1 MSAERG
7 SKPRKSLVPQSTW
20 QRLAEASPDEGTRPL
35 AGAKL
40 IETSRVV
47 ADPNQPR
54 KYFEAGGMAE
64 LIASVR
70 ERGILQPITVQRQE
84 DGNFRIITGERR
96 WRAATALEMPYVP
109 ALVVELTDNE
119 ARLDRVVENRQR
131 RGLRD
136 YEMAVA
142 LREIKRDLG
151 HDNPGMSSNELDELT
166 GKQLGMSGR
175 SVRNFLAMMNVPQ
188 EIRDEL
194 GEDFSELATRGVSLL
209 RDHPE
214 KRDALVKAIKK
225 HDLSGR
231 QTVEL
236 ARLLNDKPGMSMND
250 AIAQVQNEPSRRAAF
265 GGRKSY
271 IELATRISQANR
283 LVENGAL
290 AAASD
295 QERDDLLRL
304 LQPLLELQQQIV
316 AGETRLGRRK
326 K

>member
-1 MSAERG
+1 MSADRS

-20 QRLAEASPDEGTRPL
+20 QRLVEASADEGTRPL
-35 AGAKL
+35 TGAKL

-47 ADPNQPR
+47 PDPNQPR

-84 DGNFRIITGERR
+84 EGSFRIITGERR
-96 WRAATALEMPYVP
+96 WRAASALDMPYVP
-109 ALVVELTDNE
+109 AIVVDLTENE

-142 LREIKRDLG
+142 LREIKRDLA
-151 HDNPGMSSNELDELT
+151 HDNPAMTSNELDELT

-175 SVRNFLAMMNVPQ
+175 SVRNFLAMLNVPQ

-194 GEDFSELATRGVSLL
+194 GEDFSELATRGISLL

-225 HDLSGR
+225 YGLSGR

-236 ARLLNDKPGMSMND
+236 ARLLNDRPGMSMAD

-265 GGRKSY
+265 GGRKVY
-271 IELATRISQANR
+271 LELATRISQANR

-290 AAASD
+290 TAVSD

-304 LQPLLELQQQIV
+304 LQPLTELHRQLS
-316 AGETRLGRRK
+316 AGEARLGRRNK
-326 K
+326 

>member
-1 MSAERG
+1 MSGERT
-7 SKPRKSLVPQSTW
+7 SKPKKSLVPQSTW
-20 QRLAEASPDEGTRPL
+20 QRLVEASPDEGTRPL

-47 ADPNQPR
+47 PDANQPR
-54 KYFEAGGMAE
+54 KYFEAQGMAE
-64 LIASVR
+64 LVASVR

-84 DGNFRIITGERR
+84 DGNYRIITGERR
-96 WRAATALEMPYVP
+96 WRAATVVEMAYVP
-109 ALVVELTDNE
+109 AIVVDLSENE

-142 LREIKRDLG
+142 LREIKSDLAN
-151 HDNPGMSSNELDELT
+151 DNPEMGSNELDELT

-175 SVRNFLAMMNVPQ
+175 SVRNFLAMLNVPQ

-194 GEDFSELATRGVSLL
+194 GEDFSELATRGISLL

-225 HDLSGR
+225 HSLSGR

-236 ARLLNDKPGMSMND
+236 ARLLNDKPGMSMGE
-250 AIAQVQNEPSRRAAF
+250 AVARVHGKQEARLIV
-265 GGRKSY
+265 GGRKGFM
-271 IELATRISQANR
+271 ELTTRISQANR
-283 LVENGAL
+283 LLEYNVLAL
-290 AAASD
+290 ASEEERSD
-295 QERDDLLRL
+295 LVRL
-304 LQPLLELQQQIV
+304 LGPLVELHRQISG
-316 AGETRLGRRK
+316 GEPKPKGRK
-326 K
+326 